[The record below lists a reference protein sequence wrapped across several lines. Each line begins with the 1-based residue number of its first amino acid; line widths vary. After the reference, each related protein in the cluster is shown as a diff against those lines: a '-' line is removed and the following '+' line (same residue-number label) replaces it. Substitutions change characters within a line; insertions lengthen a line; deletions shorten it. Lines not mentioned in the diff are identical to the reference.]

1 MKVCVVQFNAKDPTG
16 PDSPRQ
22 VCATQ
27 ITVTGMSQSNGS
39 HLLFRQ
45 PFIYLFIY
53 LSIYQISNN
62 CGKSFYFEILVRD
75 SRWWVRLRWHN
86 EAPTKEEER
95 FGFRE
100 LGFSLVI
107 NKKKMGEL
115 CLMAS
120 HGYPPWLVLHQE
132 QGMSRVIKVNGDLF
146 RSLTVGCDCS

>member
-1 MKVCVVQFNAKDPTG
+1 MCRPVQRQGSNWTG
-16 PDSPRQ
+16 FPRQ
-22 VCATQ
+22 VCAAQ
-27 ITVTGMSQSNGS
+27 ISVTGMSQSNGS

-45 PFIYLFIY
+45 PFIYLFIC

-107 NKKKMGEL
+107 NKTKWVSSVWWLLMGTL
-115 CLMAS
+115 RGLFFTRNRAWAGS
-120 HGYPPWLVLHQE
+120 
-132 QGMSRVIKVNGDLF
+132 SR
-146 RSLTVGCDCS
+146 

>member
-1 MKVCVVQFNAKDPTG
+1 MCRPVQRQGSNWTG
-16 PDSPRQ
+16 FPRQ
-22 VCATQ
+22 VCAAQ
-27 ITVTGMSQSNGS
+27 ISVTGMSQSNVS

-45 PFIYLFIY
+45 PFIYLFIC

-107 NKKKMGEL
+107 NKKKNGWAL
-115 CLMAS
+115 SDGFSWVPSVACS
-120 HGYPPWLVLHQE
+120 SPGTGHE
-132 QGMSRVIKVNGDLF
+132 QGHQGKSFCGLISCLVWL
-146 RSLTVGCDCS
+146 